1 MGVKVKDIYYR
12 STLKAGA
19 GIVGSFRYK
28 DVFQIQSSKKTSSIF
43 DGMYI
48 DIEFNDRNRLND
60 GFEEKKNCLG
70 QGYGHLDLLKEL
82 IALIQIC
89 SNHPCELY
97 MKENSIRPGPQ
108 ELIPGFTQ
116 HSTLPYSPIIRKSD
130 GRILNRMNS
139 CQDFFEL
146 QTQTEVFLDNY
157 FNLDVKTRKRFN
169 VSLFLLQNM
178 RKIIL
183 ISVSMGIVGLISAIE
198 NLIDFE
204 KKKKKVKIE
213 TCSLCSQPQYNVTS
227 QFKKFMSKYS
237 ESNFVMNYNIKEY
250 YHTEIE
256 FKDEESDKLISSF
269 YKRRSKITHAG
280 DILEMDRTLSTYS
293 ASEMRLF
300 NEIETSVR
308 IALFSYLLDVNR

>member
-1 MGVKVKDIYYR
+1 MKDIYYR
-12 STLKAGA
+12 STLKVGA
-19 GIVGSFRYK
+19 GIVGYFRYR
-28 DVFQIQSSKKTSSIF
+28 DVFQIQSSKKTSSIS

-48 DIEFNDRNRLND
+48 DIEFNDKYRLND
-60 GFEEKKNCLG
+60 GLEERKNCLG
-70 QGYGHLDLLKEL
+70 QGYGHLDFLKEL

-97 MKENSIRPGPQ
+97 MEENSIRPGPQ
-108 ELIPGFTQ
+108 EVITEFTQ
-116 HSTLPYSPIIRKSD
+116 HSTYPYSFIIRKSD

-157 FNLDVKTRKRFN
+157 FNLDIKTRKRFN
-169 VSLFLLQNM
+169 VSIFLLQNM

-183 ISVSMGIVGLISAIE
+183 VSVSMGIVGLISAIE
-198 NLIDFE
+198 NLTDFE
-204 KKKKKVKIE
+204 KKKKKEKVE
-213 TCSLCSQPQYNVTS
+213 RCTLCLQPKHNITS
-227 QFKKFMSKYS
+227 QFKEFMSKYS
-237 ESNFVMNYNIKEY
+237 ERNFVMNYDIKEY
-250 YHTEIE
+250 YHTEAE
-256 FKDEESDKLISSF
+256 FKFKKSDEIISSF

-280 DILEMDRTLSTYS
+280 DILEMDRTLSIYS

-308 IALFSYLLDVNR
+308 IALFSYLLDINK